1 MTRLWV
7 GIVAALMFWPSAVS
21 AHEVPDRVKIEVFVK
36 PENGRLL
43 ILVRMPANALIDFL
57 LPTLPD
63 GNWVDLK
70 NADSTAAAGANVWI
84 ADMLSLYE
92 GGNALATPHVLAVR
106 LSRVNDP
113 SFSTFKDALNRVN
126 GAPLPI
132 DTFVLQDQVTVDA
145 LLQTPIN
152 AVDSKFSFEPRFARL
167 GLTVDTTLA
176 FLPPGGGIRQF
187 QYQDDPETFELDP
200 SWGHAITRFVRAG
213 FAHYFGD
220 TDYLLV
226 TLCIALVFTHFRM
239 LLPFVAALACAESLV
254 LIASL
259 ELLSSVSWMR
269 VVSGVLIAATTVYMG
284 IEAIIA
290 GNGKRVGLA
299 VGAGLILGCG
309 FWLGLQPLVQFGGTH
324 PLASGLAFNL
334 GVMTGELV
342 TLALFV
348 AAVQTVLRLSRVP
361 SAAVTIAAAI
371 AIHISWRRMLDR
383 ADALALVQVKTPA
396 VNPVMLAAIGAVAI
410 AALAGSAYFLRRGN
424 HGSVAGSAT

>member
-1 MTRLWV
+1 MTRLLV
-7 GIVAALMFWPSAVS
+7 ALVAALMFWPSAVS
-21 AHEVPDRVKIEVFVK
+21 AHEVPDRVKIAVFVK
-36 PENGRLL
+36 PEDGRLL

-92 GGNALATPHVLAVR
+92 GGNALARPQVLAVR

-113 SFSTFKDALNRVN
+113 SFTTFQDALNRVH
-126 GAPLPI
+126 GAPLPV

-145 LLQTPIN
+145 LLQTPVN
-152 AVDSKFSFEPRFARL
+152 SVDSSFSFEPRFARL
-167 GLTVDTTLA
+167 GVVVDTA
-176 FLPPGGGIRQF
+176 VGFLPPGGGIRQF

-200 SWGHAITRFVRAG
+200 GRDHAIARFVRAG
-213 FAHYFGD
+213 LAHYFGD

-226 TLCIALVFTHFRM
+226 TMCIALLFARLRL
-239 LLPFVAALACAESLV
+239 LLPFVVALACAESLV

-259 ELLSSVSWMR
+259 ELLSSAPWMR

-290 GNGKRVGLA
+290 GNGKRAGLA
-299 VGAGLILGCG
+299 AGAGLILGWG

-334 GVMTGELV
+334 GVVTGEIV
-342 TLALFV
+342 TLAVLV
-348 AAVQTVLRLSRVP
+348 AAAQTVRRLSRVP
-361 SAAVTIAAAI
+361 SAAVTIAAAV
-371 AIHISWRRMLDR
+371 AIHVSWRRMLDR
-383 ADALALVQVKTPA
+383 ADALALVPVKAPA
-396 VNPVMLAAIGAVAI
+396 VDPAMLAVIGAVAI
-410 AALAGSAYFLRRGN
+410 AALAGWAYVLRRGH
-424 HGSVAGSAT
+424 HGRVAGSAP